1 MTVPS
6 KQPKWPEPADT
17 FSSRIGPLRVVLYI
31 RVSTIEQ
38 AMEGWSLTAQEASM
52 RAFAAAKGW
61 KVVGI
66 FADEGKSAR
75 KRLKHRKEIFKM
87 LDFVEAGNADIILF
101 KELDRWFRN
110 VSDFYKIQE
119 RLDACGVTWVSERQ
133 PTLDMTT
140 KEGRLQVNVLLSV
153 GQNESDATSDRIKY
167 TNKYL
172 RSQRRWTSGARTLPR
187 GYTVDDEQHVIIDPE
202 QEEYVRFLISS
213 LRRLCSFRAALF
225 ETNEAFEDEFHYNN
239 AMRMITNPM
248 LCGEYQGDP
257 EFVEKPYLTREEFEE
272 LQGYLRKNARK
283 NDNRTYVFSGM
294 VFCAKCKGTM
304 PGSNTVKPNKKL
316 GGDKLYKYYRCS
328 RSAIRGDCTNIKRG
342 REENIEAELMV
353 FIRKAVAERIVE
365 VKAVN
370 QARAK
375 RKPKKSNRASIERQL
390 DKLEDVY
397 ITSERMTKE
406 RYEQK
411 KAAILAKLVEDAP
424 EPELPDLVSLEQIQK
439 LFNSDIETVYQTYTE
454 EERRR
459 FWRSILNKVYL
470 LDGKVVDVDFI
481 E

>member
-1 MTVPS
+1 MTVPE
-6 KQPKWPEPADT
+6 KQPKWPEPSDT
-17 FSSRIGPLRVVLYI
+17 FTSRIGPLRVVLYI

-38 AMEGWSLTAQEASM
+38 AMEGWSLAAQEASM
-52 RAFAAAKGW
+52 RAFAATKGW
-61 KVVGI
+61 KVVGV

-101 KELDRWFRN
+101 KELDRWFRS
-110 VSDFYKIQE
+110 VSDFYTVQS

-172 RSQRRWTSGARTLPR
+172 RSQRRWTGSARTLPR
-187 GYTVDDEQHVIIDPE
+187 GYTTDENKHVVIDSE
-202 QEEYVRFLISS
+202 KEDYVRYLISAFM
-213 LRRLCSFRAALF
+213 RCGSFRAALL
-225 ETNEAFEDEFHYNN
+225 ETNDTFEERFHYNN
-239 AMRMITNPM
+239 GMRLITNPM

-257 EFVEKPYLTREEFEE
+257 EFVEKPYMTREDFDYMQS
-272 LQGYLRKNARK
+272 LIRKNVRQ
-283 NDNRTYVFSGM
+283 NDNETYIFSGM

-304 PGSNTVKPNKKL
+304 AGSNTKKPVKKH
-316 GGDKLYKYYRCS
+316 GGEKTYKYYRCS
-328 RSAIRGDCTNIKRG
+328 KSAIQGDCSHKMRAS
-342 REENIEAELMV
+342 EPKIEAQLMDFV
-353 FIRKAVAERIVE
+353 RKAVAERIVE

-375 RKPKKSNRASIERQL
+375 RKPRKSNRAAIERQL

-397 ITSERMTKE
+397 ITSDRMTKE

-424 EPELPDLVSLEQIQK
+424 EPELPDLVSLEQIQE
-439 LFNSDIETVYQTYTE
+439 LFSSDIEEVYKDYTGD
-454 EERRR
+454 ERRL
-459 FWRSILNKVYL
+459 FWRSILTKVYVL
-470 LDGKVVDVDFI
+470 EGKVVDVDFI